1 WGVND
6 VELTQTAYPRLLLA
20 DGRGVRSK
28 ACQARSLPRIL
39 LREVTEALPGIA
51 EQALQA
57 LSHGGCGVVIVNTVD
72 RAQRLYRLLQ
82 AQVGEETRLL
92 LFHARFPEDQR
103 GRLEGQVLDCF
114 GKEGQRPERA
124 LLVATQ
130 VAEQSLDIDF
140 DFMFTDLAPVDL
152 LLQRAGRLHRHAH
165 RLRPEAHAEARLYVA
180 GLNPQRF
187 PELKATAWEYVY
199 DPYILGRTWALLSL
213 RDHLRLPEDI
223 DLLVQAVYDEEVQL
237 PAEITERDRH
247 FIEVEAY
254 GKRLGERRTERMMA
268 TNVAI
273 AVEDEPQL
281 AYTQRN
287 RGYQEGE
294 EGLGLPNYTRLGDES
309 VSLVPVYRREGGWSL
324 SAGGELFDPAHRVS
338 DDLALALASRQIK
351 TSRKDLVKH
360 LLATEVPRA
369 FVEHPLLRQLRPL
382 ELIEGQAV
390 IGRLT
395 VVLDEE
401 LGLVFIRDPKE

>member
-1 WGVND
+1 
-6 VELTQTAYPRLLLA
+6 
-20 DGRGVRSK
+20 
-28 ACQARSLPRIL
+28 
-39 LREVTEALPGIA
+39 
-51 EQALQA
+51 
-57 LSHGGCGVVIVNTVD
+57 
-72 RAQRLYRLLQ
+72 
-82 AQVGEETRLL
+82 
-92 LFHARFPEDQR
+92 
-103 GRLEGQVLDCF
+103 
-114 GKEGQRPERA
+114 
-124 LLVATQ
+124 
-130 VAEQSLDIDF
+130 
-140 DFMFTDLAPVDL
+140 M
-152 LLQRAGRLHRHAH
+152 
-165 RLRPEAHAEARLYVA
+165 A

-309 VSLVPVYRREGGWSL
+309 VSLVPVYRLEGGWSL
-324 SAGGELFDPAHRVS
+324 SAGENSSTRRIGFPMTWPWPWPAGR
-338 DDLALALASRQIK
+338 SR
-351 TSRKDLVKH
+351 
-360 LLATEVPRA
+360 PRA
-369 FVEHPLLRQLRPL
+369 KIWSSTCWQRRCRVPSSSIRCC
-382 ELIEGQAV
+382 GSS
-390 IGRLT
+390 GRWN
-395 VVLDEE
+395 
-401 LGLVFIRDPKE
+401 